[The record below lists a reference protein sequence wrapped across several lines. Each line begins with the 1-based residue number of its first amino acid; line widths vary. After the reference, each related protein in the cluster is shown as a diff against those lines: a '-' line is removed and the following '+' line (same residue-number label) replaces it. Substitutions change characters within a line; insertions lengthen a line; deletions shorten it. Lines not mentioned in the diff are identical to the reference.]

1 MSLRARQKIRAPRR
15 GLNTNKT
22 DDFETN
28 WEGLS
33 TFLKKIH
40 TKDASN
46 LSFEQLYRN
55 AYNIVLM
62 MRGDE
67 LYERVKK
74 LEQEWLDTEV
84 QKRVTAAISSI
95 LLQAKDQAEIQ
106 DQENERRDTG
116 EKFLNVLREAW
127 EDHQISMG
135 MITDVLMY
143 MVWLRADVP
152 D

>member
-1 MSLRARQKIRAPRR
+1 
-15 GLNTNKT
+15 
-22 DDFETN
+22 
-28 WEGLS
+28 
-33 TFLKKIH
+33 
-40 TKDASN
+40 
-46 LSFEQLYRN
+46 
-55 AYNIVLM
+55 M

-95 LLQAKDQAEIQ
+95 LLQAKEQTEIQ

-116 EKFLNVLREAW
+116 EKFLNVLKEAW

-143 MVWLRADVP
+143 MVWPCADMF